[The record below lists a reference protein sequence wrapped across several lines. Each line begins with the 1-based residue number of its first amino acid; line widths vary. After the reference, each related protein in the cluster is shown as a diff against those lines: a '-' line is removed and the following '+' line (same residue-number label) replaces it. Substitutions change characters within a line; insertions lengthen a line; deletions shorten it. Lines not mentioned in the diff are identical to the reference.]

1 MSVEDLEGLE
11 ETLGILSDLKM
22 ARRVRKA
29 QAEIE
34 TGKAE
39 ELSREEAG
47 VDPPPGLTLNA
58 YTVEWAPSGK
68 RDLAKLPEKVAT
80 AVVEF
85 SYGGLAENPH
95 WAGRELHLELA
106 GLHAARRG
114 DFRVIYRID
123 AGRHSVNVT
132 VIDHRADVYR
142 RR

>member
-1 MSVEDLEGLE
+1 VPD
-11 ETLGILSDLKM
+11 
-22 ARRVRKA
+22 AY
-29 QAEIE
+29 
-34 TGKAE
+34 
-39 ELSREEAG
+39 G
-47 VDPPPGLTLNA
+47 V
-58 YTVEWAPSGK
+58 VWAPSGK

-85 SYGGLAENPH
+85 IYGGLADNPQRV
-95 WAGRELHLELA
+95 GRELHLELT

-123 AGRHSVNVT
+123 EDRHQVTIT

>member
-1 MSVEDLEGLE
+1 LDAYSVEW
-11 ETLGILSDLKM
+11 T
-22 ARRVRKA
+22 
-29 QAEIE
+29 
-34 TGKAE
+34 
-39 ELSREEAG
+39 
-47 VDPPPGLTLNA
+47 
-58 YTVEWAPSGK
+58 PSGK

-85 SYGGLAENPH
+85 IYGGLAENPH
-95 WAGRELHLELA
+95 RVGRELHLELS

-123 AGRHSVNVT
+123 VDRYCVVIT